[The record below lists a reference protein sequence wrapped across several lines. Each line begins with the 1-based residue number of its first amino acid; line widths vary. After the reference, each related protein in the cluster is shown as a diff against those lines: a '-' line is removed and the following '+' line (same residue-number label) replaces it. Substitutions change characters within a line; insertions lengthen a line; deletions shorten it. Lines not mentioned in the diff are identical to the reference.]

1 MSLQEHIQKLHR
13 IAHQMI
19 ADRMQTEELIGAAL
33 DGSSAT
39 GRIWET
45 SDVDFSIFPVRSQHE
60 QSVEWRVYEDM
71 LAHVHVTSK
80 KSTDSLIENY
90 PHSFIE
96 SAKSGNFTSD
106 PTWFLD
112 GLSIMSIVHDPTGYL
127 GEIKKFVATHRFA
140 PEVLKERLRLM
151 MGYVNKKLAEAGKML
166 TNEDYDSFLR
176 LLYNGSGLA
185 CSMAH
190 IWLEAHSRIYSGKE
204 QDLQLGE
211 VAQEAK
217 LPEVHELYRAILGV
231 DIPDE
236 KIEAMLAPIDEYA
249 AIIDSILQTYEESA
263 MEQRKLDAPDTMES
277 HHAYRLWIDLS
288 FRAIPIAFHKRC
300 YAHIPFTMNKMGPK
314 FLNIT

>member
-45 SDVDFSIFPVRSQHE
+45 SDIDFSIFPVHSQHE

-80 KSTDSLIENY
+80 QSTDNLIENY

-112 GLSIMSIVHDPTGYL
+112 RLSVMSIVHDRTGHL
-127 GEIKKFVATHRFA
+127 GEVKKFVATRRFA
-140 PEVLKERLRLM
+140 PQVLKERLRLM
-151 MGYVNKKLAEAGKML
+151 MEYVDEKLAEAEKML

-176 LLYNGSGLA
+176 LLYNRSGYGA
-185 CSMAH
+185 TPGVIRCVPA
-190 IWLEAHSRIYSGKE
+190 SGWCY
-204 QDLQLGE
+204 GYAE
-211 VAQEAK
+211 V
-217 LPEVHELYRAILGV
+217 
-231 DIPDE
+231 
-236 KIEAMLAPIDEYA
+236 
-249 AIIDSILQTYEESA
+249 S
-263 MEQRKLDAPDTMES
+263 
-277 HHAYRLWIDLS
+277 
-288 FRAIPIAFHKRC
+288 
-300 YAHIPFTMNKMGPK
+300 
-314 FLNIT
+314 